1 MKKLLLSMVTC
12 LLSLS
17 VVAVPFVLQNKTLKA
32 IPLIIPGVMNPNLSP
47 LSQSNVDL
55 AVGQKIFFEK
65 DGKKVLLLEVTEALQ
80 GQKVNVAKLL
90 KSRAKKHK

>member
-1 MKKLLLSMVTC
+1 MKKLFLLMAVC
-12 LLSLS
+12 LLNLP
-17 VVAVPFVLQNKTLKA
+17 VMAVPFVLQNKSMKA

-55 AVGQKIFFEK
+55 AVGQQIFFMK
-65 DGKKVLLLEVTEALQ
+65 DGKKVLLLEVTEDLQ

-90 KSRAKKHK
+90 RAKTKK